1 MASYVL
7 MFVKYY
13 CSDGWLVGYFVLDS
27 QVMFSKDGNYLY
39 TGGRKVLSQP
49 YMLRLWLYVTALS
62 RV

>member
-1 MASYVL
+1 

-13 CSDGWLVGYFVLDS
+13 CSDGWLPGYFLDS

-49 YMLRLWLYVTALS
+49 YMLGSWLYVTALS

>member
-1 MASYVL
+1 

-49 YMLRLWLYVTALS
+49 YMLGLWLYVTALS